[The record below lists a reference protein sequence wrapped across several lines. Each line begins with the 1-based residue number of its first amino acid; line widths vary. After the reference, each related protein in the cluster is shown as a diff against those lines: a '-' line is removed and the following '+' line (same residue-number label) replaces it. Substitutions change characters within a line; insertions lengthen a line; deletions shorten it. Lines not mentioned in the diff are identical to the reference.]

1 MVILK
6 LIKIINLTLI
16 IYKYC
21 EKKEIVFLVSF
32 KYLASYLNL
41 QNNLIVRFSR
51 NFDLIHFVNIDKL
64 KIYSNRFENYQVNHI
79 DSKNEIF
86 KKILKFLTLTIL
98 KS

>member
-1 MVILK
+1 MK
-6 LIKIINLTLI
+6 
-16 IYKYC
+16 
-21 EKKEIVFLVSF
+21 KKEIVFLVSF

-86 KKILKFLTLTIL
+86 KKKILKFLTLTIL

>member
-1 MVILK
+1 M
-6 LIKIINLTLI
+6 
-16 IYKYC
+16 
-21 EKKEIVFLVSF
+21 KKEIVFLVSF

-86 KKILKFLTLTIL
+86 KKY
-98 KS
+98 